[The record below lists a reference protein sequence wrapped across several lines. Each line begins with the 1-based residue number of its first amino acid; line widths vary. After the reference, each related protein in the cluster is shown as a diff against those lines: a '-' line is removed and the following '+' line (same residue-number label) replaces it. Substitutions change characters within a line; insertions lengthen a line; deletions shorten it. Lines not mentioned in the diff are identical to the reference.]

1 MSKITIELTDPVQDE
16 PCPCCGNVTT
26 RLTRFVQSNG
36 AAFAVYYAAFTQGH
50 SERGIAIAL
59 SLGDW
64 AKDEP
69 DDRVAFALRIRST
82 DSEYQVSV
90 DDAKFSAWH
99 DVDILGR
106 MLDRKEA
113 LAHSWIK
120 EVFHITDHIVTE
132 DPVVKTFLDG
142 KPRRKMP
149 WKR

>member
-1 MSKITIELTDPVQDE
+1 MPRTRPATSRNAATSSPASEQRFAMSIITIELTDPVQDE

-82 DSEYQVSV
+82 DS
-90 DDAKFSAWH
+90 
-99 DVDILGR
+99 
-106 MLDRKEA
+106 
-113 LAHSWIK
+113 
-120 EVFHITDHIVTE
+120 
-132 DPVVKTFLDG
+132 
-142 KPRRKMP
+142 
-149 WKR
+149 